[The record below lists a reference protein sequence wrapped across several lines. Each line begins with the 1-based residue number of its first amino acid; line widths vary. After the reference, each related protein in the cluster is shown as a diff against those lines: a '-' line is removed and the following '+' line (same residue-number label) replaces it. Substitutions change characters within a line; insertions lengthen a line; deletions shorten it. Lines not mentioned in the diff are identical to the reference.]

1 MIDTTTQT
9 TTEKRAYTVPDIMEI
24 LQIGRNNAYEL
35 CNSNTF
41 NVIRIG
47 KLIRI
52 PKSSFDRWLENN
64 N

>member
-9 TTEKRAYTVPDIMEI
+9 TTEIRAYTVPDIMEI